1 MRSPTYLFH
10 GKSYWNGEGI
20 ANSLMHMDLDGKK
33 NANEMDD
40 LEVPPILGNLH
51 YWVKMKD
58 NTGNLDTDWNV
69 HFFYKPIIGVP
80 HKKKTRSE
88 WILMDVSYT
97 LFLSWNLWVD
107 IFRWIWHIVGE
118 VVLTLLEWITLW
130 LFNIAMEHGPFIDGL
145 PIKKWGFS
153 MAMLN
158 NQMVKDTTLNW

>member
-33 NANEMDD
+33 KRQWNGWFGGTSHFRK
-40 LEVPPILGNLH
+40 PS

-69 HFFYKPIIGVP
+69 HFFINQLLGYLILIHT

-145 PIKKWGFS
+145 PIKNGDFPW
-153 MAMLN
+153 LC
-158 NQMVKDTTLNW
+158 